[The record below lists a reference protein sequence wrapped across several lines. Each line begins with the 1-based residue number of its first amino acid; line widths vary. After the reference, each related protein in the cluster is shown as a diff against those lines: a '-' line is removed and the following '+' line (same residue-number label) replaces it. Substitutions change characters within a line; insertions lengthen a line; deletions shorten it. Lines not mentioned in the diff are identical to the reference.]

1 MHRETPQTPRTPGLC
16 VRAWRAHDRPVTSLL
31 AVDRVH
37 LVSGAA
43 NGQIRVWNSYTG
55 QLLVDRQAHAGSV
68 KILALLPQPVPVPA
82 PVLSAPSSSVVS
94 PASSA
99 STIPTNAA
107 HAQAAPSSRR
117 QPLPRA
123 RSSVALPV
131 AQSTALSSSA
141 SASSASA
148 SAAPLGG
155 AAHQQATSTSAST
168 LHAPVTVAT
177 APAIVP
183 ASRQFASVG
192 NDADVCVWDAATGAL
207 VSAFHMSTAQES
219 APHDSFIVYLVVLF
233 CGFHRIC

>member
-1 MHRETPQTPRTPGLC
+1 VLHWNYIPIFATLSKPHSGLC
-16 VRAWRAHDRPVTSLL
+16 VRAWRAHDRPITSLL

-68 KILALLPQPVPVPA
+68 KILALLPQPVPVP
-82 PVLSAPSSSVVS
+82 VLSAPSSSSALPV
-94 PASSA
+94 PASA
-99 STIPTNAA
+99 MTATNAAHA

-131 AQSTALSSSA
+131 AQPSASSSA
-141 SASSASA
+141 FSSASA
-148 SAAPLGG
+148 SASASAVPPGG
-155 AAHQQATSTSAST
+155 LAHPQVAATSASVP
-168 LHAPVTVAT
+168 HAPAT
-177 APAIVP
+177 AAAIAP

-219 APHDSFIVYLVVLF
+219 AAHDPFIVLS
-233 CGFHRIC
+233 

>member
-1 MHRETPQTPRTPGLC
+1 MVGFPFHRDVSTAHAGLC

-68 KILALLPQPVPVPA
+68 KILALLPQPVPVP
-82 PVLSAPSSSVVS
+82 VLSVPSSSSALPV
-94 PASSA
+94 SA
-99 STIPTNAA
+99 SAMTATNAAHA

-131 AQSTALSSSA
+131 AQPSASSSA
-141 SASSASA
+141 FSSASVASVSASA
-148 SAAPLGG
+148 SAVPPGG
-155 AAHQQATSTSAST
+155 LAHSQFAANSASAP
-168 LHAPVTVAT
+168 HAPAT
-177 APAIVP
+177 AAAFAP

-219 APHDSFIVYLVVLF
+219 APHDSFIVL
-233 CGFHRIC
+233 C